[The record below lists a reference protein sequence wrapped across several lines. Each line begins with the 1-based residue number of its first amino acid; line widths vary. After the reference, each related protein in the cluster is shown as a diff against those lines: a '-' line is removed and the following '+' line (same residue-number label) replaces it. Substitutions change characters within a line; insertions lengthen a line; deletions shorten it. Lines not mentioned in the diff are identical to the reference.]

1 MQGMNQLDKLEAL
14 AQRLIEGTFSR
25 LFQTRLRPADLA
37 HHLAVA
43 IESGSKGASGGGSTN
58 LIPNRY
64 QIILNPDDYAA
75 LAVYPGSEAEVLKLR
90 QYLLRLAREANYRF
104 AGPLEVGLGQ
114 SEAVLP
120 GQVEV
125 KCEQRPDVSRK
136 KPRTVTKETL
146 AVNAPPPGNSAARW
160 ALKLGERRL
169 PLGQPVVNIGR
180 APDNDIVLRHP
191 TVSLYH
197 AQLRWREGRYHLYPP
212 PSANGAA
219 GRRPNG
225 SGPIPHTAVN
235 RRPVGQYPLV
245 PGDEIT
251 LGDTDL
257 TVILE

>member
-43 IESGSKGASGGGSTN
+43 IESGREGASGGSTN

-64 QIILNPDDYAA
+64 QIILNPADYTA
-75 LAVYPGSEAEVLKLR
+75 LVAHPGSQAQAAKLR
-90 QYLLRLAREANYRF
+90 QYLLRLAREAGYRF
-104 AGPLEVGLGQ
+104 AGPLEVALGQ

-125 KCEQRPDVSRK
+125 KCEQQPDVSEK
-136 KPRTVTKETL
+136 KPRAETKETL
-146 AVNAPPPGNSAARW
+146 AVNTPPPGQAANRW

-180 APDNDIVLRHP
+180 ASDNDIVLSHP
-191 TVSLYH
+191 TISLYH

-219 GRRPNG
+219 GHRPNG
-225 SGPIPHTAVN
+225 SGPIPHAAVN
-235 RRPVGQYPLV
+235 RQPVGPYPLA
-245 PGDEIT
+245 PGDKIT